1 MSPAGVVK
9 VDQIRYSNFGVL
21 KASGSS
27 TLPLGG
33 ANLPRAPFEVPTGG
47 VGGCAVKYS
56 VYSPGVDVNRG
67 NIQIAA
73 GASDCQR
80 PLIRQC
86 LN

>member
-9 VDQIRYSNFGVL
+9 VDQIRYSNFGGL

-47 VGGCAVKYS
+47 WGGVWSEIQWGRVRGGCK
-56 VYSPGVDVNRG
+56 
-67 NIQIAA
+67 
-73 GASDCQR
+73 
-80 PLIRQC
+80 
-86 LN
+86 

>member
-21 KASGSS
+21 KAGSGSS

-47 VGGCAVKYS
+47 EGCCS
-56 VYSPGVDVNRG
+56 VYYSPGWVDVNRG

-80 PLIRQC
+80 PLIRQWC